1 MSIQDQESFLS
12 NIHPFEVLSPS
23 QMAMCIQHMDIAYYP
38 KDTILISPEKIP
50 EHFFIIIKGSV
61 YEYSNE
67 NIVVMDYQHEDSFDS
82 NSLIYGKCDH
92 TFKVNEELIC
102 YEIEKKTF
110 LSLIEK
116 NQEFKD
122 FFLKDL
128 VNKIQSL
135 KDKEYTSQL
144 SSFMIAKVG
153 DTLIHEACMVDEN
166 TKLIDAIEKS
176 MQFKT
181 STIIVKK
188 SDGGYGI
195 ITDSLLKVKVL
206 LQGRDLTIPV
216 RDIAIFPLLTI
227 QKDDYLFEALTIL
240 IKRNIKRIGVTN
252 NNGEMIGILEQID
265 ILSHF
270 ANHTYVI
277 ESKIKNANKVEDL
290 KIASNE
296 FLNII
301 KSLQAKG
308 VKIYHISNLIGQLN
322 TKVYQKLY
330 SLVLPEELQKN
341 ACLIVMGSEGR
352 NEQIIKTDQ
361 DNALVIKNGID
372 VEQYRPYMQQLTNH
386 LVDLGYPPCEGNI
399 MVSNPYWC
407 KTADEYKTDITKWI
421 NSPDMKSYL
430 DLAIFIDAFAVAG
443 DKELLIN
450 LKEYLYNKIQ
460 SKDIFMAYFAKSTL
474 AFDTPTT
481 FSSFMAKD
489 DLINIK
495 KAAIFPI
502 VQGIRSLALKEKIKE
517 TTTIKR
523 IKILEARNILE
534 KTKAAEL
541 IEAFEIASTL
551 RLKNQLDCIQDG
563 VALTNEINTNDLG
576 KIERDLL
583 KESFKIVVEFK
594 KFINYIFKLDK
605 IY

>member
-12 NIHPFEVLSPS
+12 NIHPFEVLTPS

-110 LSLIEK
+110 LGLIEK

-386 LVDLGYPPCEGNI
+386 LIDLGYPPCEGNI

-502 VQGIRSLALKEKIKE
+502 VQGIRSLALREKIKE

-551 RLKNQLDCIQDG
+551 RLKNQLDCIQEG
-563 VALTNEINTNDLG
+563 VTLTNEINTNDLG

>member
-12 NIHPFEVLSPS
+12 NIHPFEVLTPS

-188 SDGGYGI
+188 SDGEYGI

-290 KIASNE
+290 KIASSE

-352 NEQIIKTDQ
+352 NEQIVKTDQ
-361 DNALVIKNGID
+361 DNALVVKNGID
-372 VEQYRPYMQQLTNH
+372 VEQYRPYMQQLTEH
-386 LVDLGYPPCEGNI
+386 LIDLGYPPCDGNI

-407 KTADEYKTDITKWI
+407 KTEDEYKSDIIKWL
-421 NSPDMKSYL
+421 NSPDMKNYL

-450 LKEYLYNKIQ
+450 LKDYLYGKVQN
-460 SKDIFMAYFAKSTL
+460 KDIFMAYFAKATIT
-474 AFDTPTT
+474 FDTPTT
-481 FSSFMAKD
+481 FSNFMAKD

-502 VQGIRSLALKEKIKE
+502 VQGIRSLALREKIKE

-523 IKILEARNILE
+523 IKILEAKNILE

-541 IEAFEIASTL
+541 IEAFEIASTI
-551 RLKNQLDCIQDG
+551 RLKNQLDCIQEG
-563 VALTNEINTNDLG
+563 IALTNEIDTNNLG

>member
-12 NIHPFEVLSPS
+12 NIHPFEVLTPS

-330 SLVLPEELQKN
+330 SLVLPEELQKS

-551 RLKNQLDCIQDG
+551 RLKNQLDCIQEG
-563 VALTNEINTNDLG
+563 VPLSNEINTNDLG

>member
-12 NIHPFEVLSPS
+12 NIHPFEVLTPS

-110 LSLIEK
+110 LGLIEK

-502 VQGIRSLALKEKIKE
+502 VQGIRSLALREKIKE

-551 RLKNQLDCIQDG
+551 RLKNQLDCIQEG

>member
-110 LSLIEK
+110 LGLIEK

-372 VEQYRPYMQQLTNH
+372 VEQYRPYMQQVTNH
-386 LVDLGYPPCEGNI
+386 LIDLGYPPCEGNI

-502 VQGIRSLALKEKIKE
+502 VQGIRSLALREKIKE

-551 RLKNQLDCIQDG
+551 RLKNQLDCIQEG
-563 VALTNEINTNDLG
+563 VPLTNEINTNDLG

>member
-12 NIHPFEVLSPS
+12 NIHPFEVLTPS

-330 SLVLPEELQKN
+330 SLVLPEELQKS

-551 RLKNQLDCIQDG
+551 RLKNQLDCIQEG
-563 VALTNEINTNDLG
+563 VPLTNEINTNDLG

>member
-12 NIHPFEVLSPS
+12 NIHPFEVLTPS

-110 LSLIEK
+110 LGLIEK

-153 DTLIHEACMVDEN
+153 DTLIHEACMVDED

-386 LVDLGYPPCEGNI
+386 LIDLGYPPCEGNI

-502 VQGIRSLALKEKIKE
+502 VQGIRSLALREKIKE

-551 RLKNQLDCIQDG
+551 RLKNQLDCIQEG

>member
-12 NIHPFEVLSPS
+12 NIHPFEVLTPS

-330 SLVLPEELQKN
+330 SLVLPEELQKS

-386 LVDLGYPPCEGNI
+386 LIDLGYPPCEGNI

-551 RLKNQLDCIQDG
+551 RLKNQLDCIQEG

>member
-110 LSLIEK
+110 LGLIEK

-551 RLKNQLDCIQDG
+551 RLKNQLDCIQEG
-563 VALTNEINTNDLG
+563 VPLTNEINTNDLG

>member
-12 NIHPFEVLSPS
+12 NIHPFEVLTPS

-361 DNALVIKNGID
+361 DNALVIKNDID

-551 RLKNQLDCIQDG
+551 RLKNQLDCIQEG
-563 VALTNEINTNDLG
+563 VPLTNEINTNDLG

>member
-12 NIHPFEVLSPS
+12 NIHPFEVLTPS

-372 VEQYRPYMQQLTNH
+372 VEQYRPYMQQLTEH
-386 LVDLGYPPCEGNI
+386 LIDLGYPPCEGNI

-551 RLKNQLDCIQDG
+551 RLKNQLDCVQEG

>member
-110 LSLIEK
+110 LGLIEK

-372 VEQYRPYMQQLTNH
+372 IEQYRPYMQQLTNH
-386 LVDLGYPPCEGNI
+386 LIDLGYPPCEGNI

-502 VQGIRSLALKEKIKE
+502 VQGIRSLALREKIKE

-551 RLKNQLDCIQDG
+551 RLKNQLDCIQEG

>member
-12 NIHPFEVLSPS
+12 NIHPFEVLTPS

-216 RDIAIFPLLTI
+216 SDIAIFPLLTI

-361 DNALVIKNGID
+361 DNALVIKNDID

-551 RLKNQLDCIQDG
+551 RLKNQLDCIQEG

>member
-12 NIHPFEVLSPS
+12 NIHPFEVLTPS

-110 LSLIEK
+110 LNLIEK

-252 NNGEMIGILEQID
+252 NKGEMIGILEQID

-386 LVDLGYPPCEGNI
+386 LIDLGYPPCEGNI

-502 VQGIRSLALKEKIKE
+502 VQGIRSLALREKIKE

-551 RLKNQLDCIQDG
+551 RLKNQLDCIQEG
-563 VALTNEINTNDLG
+563 VPLTNEINTNDLG

>member
-23 QMAMCIQHMDIAYYP
+23 QMAICIQHMDIAYYP

>member
-12 NIHPFEVLSPS
+12 NIHPFEVLTPS

-110 LSLIEK
+110 LNLIEK

-330 SLVLPEELQKN
+330 SLVLPEELQKS

-386 LVDLGYPPCEGNI
+386 LIDLGYPPCEGNI

-551 RLKNQLDCIQDG
+551 RLKNQLDCIQEG

>member
-12 NIHPFEVLSPS
+12 NIHPFEVLTPS

-330 SLVLPEELQKN
+330 SLVLPEELQKS

-551 RLKNQLDCIQDG
+551 RLKNQLDCIQEG
-563 VALTNEINTNDLG
+563 IPLTNEINTNDLG

>member
-12 NIHPFEVLSPS
+12 NIHPFEVLTPS

-110 LSLIEK
+110 LNLIEK

-551 RLKNQLDCIQDG
+551 RLKNQLDCIQEG
-563 VALTNEINTNDLG
+563 VPLTNEINTNDLG

>member
-12 NIHPFEVLSPS
+12 NIHPFEVLTPS

-206 LQGRDLTIPV
+206 LKGRDLTIPV

-460 SKDIFMAYFAKSTL
+460 SKDIFMAYFAKSTT
-474 AFDTPTT
+474 AFETPTT
-481 FSSFMAKD
+481 ISSFMGKENF
-489 DLINIK
+489 INIK

-502 VQGIRSLALKEKIKE
+502 VHGIRSLALKEKIKE

-523 IKILEARNILE
+523 IQILEQRKILEKDR
-534 KTKAAEL
+534 AAEL
-541 IEAFEIASTL
+541 LEALEIVNTL
-551 RLKNQLDCIQDG
+551 RLRHQIDLLQQNKPLS
-563 VALTNEINTNDLG
+563 NEIDTNSLG

-583 KESFKIVVEFK
+583 KESFKIVNDFK
-594 KFINYIFKLDK
+594 KIVSYIFKLDK

>member
-12 NIHPFEVLSPS
+12 NIHPFEVLTPS

-188 SDGGYGI
+188 NDGGYGI

-372 VEQYRPYMQQLTNH
+372 VEQYRPYMQQLTEH
-386 LVDLGYPPCEGNI
+386 LIDLGYPPCEGNI

-551 RLKNQLDCIQDG
+551 RLKNQLDCIQEG